1 MDIHIKSQIK
11 KKLKSSAPVLPAKY
25 VCAKKRKERFT
36 FMNFYIPELQIKY
49 DSSKYPQ
56 IVSELFRNPGG
67 KKKEKD
73 RKLPTQIKDIQ
84 ARLS

>member
-1 MDIHIKSQIK
+1 
-11 KKLKSSAPVLPAKY
+11 
-25 VCAKKRKERFT
+25 
-36 FMNFYIPELQIKY
+36 MNFYIPELQIKY